1 MKTTTSFTSTISP
14 QLIKWVDDRAR
25 AEQQTR
31 RAVLEDAIR
40 SYQRESMKSILKS
53 GFERAAHDMDML
65 KLAELGIGDY
75 KKLIETA

>member
-14 QLIKWVDDRAR
+14 QLIKWVDNRAR

-40 SYQRESMKSILKS
+40 NYQRESMKSILKS
-53 GFERAAHDMDML
+53 GFERAALDTDML

-75 KKLIETA
+75 KQLLDIA